1 LFAVDGTMN
10 ECGDVPARYF
20 RRLRGTACARLA
32 LLLLAAGPACQPPSR
47 LRSPE
52 RFANG
57 IVFVLPGIEGR
68 SIWNRNIAVGLDRG
82 GVDAA
87 IEVYDWTIGLPAVY
101 NLIDIYRNRREA
113 RKLAGR
119 IVEHRLRYPVS
130 PVHLI
135 GHSGGGGIAVLTLEA
150 LPAGCEI
157 DMAILLAPAL
167 SPNYDLTAALAR
179 TRYGICNFYS
189 HYDIGFLTVGTT
201 VFGSVDRD
209 LGPSAGAVGF
219 REPPGLSAMGRELYA
234 RRLRQV
240 AWTPE
245 LAGLGASG
253 SHFGWAS
260 EQFAA
265 QYLAPLIRQNRLLV
279 QPRGGSRLRRRKNV
293 VRASRPCFCGME
305 ARPAR

>member
-1 LFAVDGTMN
+1 MS
-10 ECGDVPARYF
+10 DVRSVPVRCSC
-20 RRLRGTACARLA
+20 RRRGVVLTQLA
-32 LLLLAAGPACQPPSR
+32 LLLLVPATGCFPPSR
-47 LRSPE
+47 IRSPE
-52 RFANG
+52 RYANG

-113 RKLAGR
+113 DKLADR
-119 IVEHRLRYPVS
+119 IIEHRTRYPAS
-130 PVHLI
+130 PVHII

-150 LPAGCEI
+150 LPAGKEI

-179 TRYGICNFYS
+179 TRHGICNFYS
-189 HYDIGFLTVGTT
+189 QYDIGFLTVGTT

-219 REPPGLSAMGRELYA
+219 REPPELNALGKLLYA
-234 RRLRQV
+234 QKLRQV

-245 LAGLGASG
+245 LAELGASG

-265 QYLAPLIRQNRLLV
+265 RYLAPLIRQNQLSAPSARTARATYAGELRGV
-279 QPRGGSRLRRRKNV
+279 GIARRGG
-293 VRASRPCFCGME
+293 
-305 ARPAR
+305 